1 MTDNQKSIISFVSR
15 LAAVKFVPIEYGGIK
30 LYANGL
36 NTRVSGVGG
45 IKNSDLIRK
54 LQFLLPEYQGIR
66 ELLLNEGLY
75 VEECVCCGAD
85 TNNLVKV
92 REDKIAPICDQC
104 IDILCTVTIKRS

>member
-1 MTDNQKSIISFVSR
+1 MTENQRSIISFVSR
-15 LAAVKFVPIEYGGIK
+15 LTVVEFVPIEYGGIK
-30 LYANGL
+30 LFANGL

-54 LQFLLPEYQGIR
+54 LQFLLLEHQGLR

-85 TNNLVKV
+85 TNNLVEV
-92 REDKIAPICDQC
+92 REDKIAPICDHC
-104 IDILCTVTIKRS
+104 ISILCTTTIKRS